1 MDYDCFWKVLEVTWA
16 IFAGRITAYMQIPAI
31 DLTAYEYTLPE
42 EKIAKFPLAKRDASK
57 LLHYKDGQISH
68 LNFSNIPDLL
78 PADTL
83 LVYNDTKVIPARLI
97 FQRETG
103 ARIEIFLLQP
113 ISPTTVIPEIM
124 LAKHPVIWETMIGNS
139 KKWKDGEILKGVIQL
154 QGSTITLFAKLID
167 RESRQVEFSW
177 DNAEVAFVDVVEA
190 SGEVPLPP
198 YLNRKP
204 IEEDKSRYQTVYSEK
219 EGAVAAPTAGL
230 HFTPEIFERLKTKG
244 IKEAQVTL
252 HVSAGTFQPIKA
264 SQVTEHPMH
273 SEQIHVDRK
282 TIETIIPNLGKIV
295 TVGTTS
301 VRTLES
307 LYWYGVKLLEGKGE
321 ELRIEKLFPY
331 EDRESLPS
339 AQKSYEAILI
349 HMKEKGL
356 QTIMGTTEI
365 FIFPGYEFKIVKGLI
380 TNFHQPGST
389 LILLIATILGED
401 WRRVYKDALANNYR
415 FLSYGDSSLLWIE

>member
-1 MDYDCFWKVLEVTWA
+1 
-16 IFAGRITAYMQIPAI
+16 MQIPAI
-31 DLTAYEYTLPE
+31 DLREYEYTLPE
-42 EKIAKFPLAKRDASK
+42 EKIAKHPLAKRDASK

-124 LAKHPVIWETMIGNS
+124 LAKHPVIWETMIGNV
-139 KKWKDGEILKGVIQL
+139 KKWKPSEVLKGQIPF
-154 QGSTITLFAKLID
+154 QGGTITLEAKLID
-167 RESRQVEFSW
+167 RETRKVEFSW
-177 DNAEVAFVDVVEA
+177 DRTDVAFVDVVEA

-230 HFTPEIFERLKTKG
+230 HFTPEIFQQLKSKG

-264 SQVTEHPMH
+264 THVTEHPMH
-273 SEQIHVDRK
+273 SEQIHVNRE
-282 TIETIIPNLGKIV
+282 TIEMILLHLGNVV

-307 LYWYGVKLLEGKGE
+307 LYWYGVKLIEGKDE
-321 ELRIEKLFPY
+321 ELKIEKLFPY
-331 EDRESLPS
+331 EDRKSLPS

-349 HMKEKGL
+349 YMKEKGL
-356 QTIMGTTEI
+356 ETIMGTTEI
-365 FIFPGYEFKIVKGLI
+365 FIFPGYQFKVVKGLI

-389 LILLIATILGED
+389 LILLIATILGDD
-401 WRRVYKDALANNYR
+401 WKRVYVEALENNYR
-415 FLSYGDSSLLWIE
+415 FLSYGDSSLLRID

>member
-1 MDYDCFWKVLEVTWA
+1 
-16 IFAGRITAYMQIPAI
+16 MQIPAI
-31 DLTAYEYTLPE
+31 DLREYEYTLPQ
-42 EKIAKFPLAKRDASK
+42 EKIAKHPLAKRDASK
-57 LLHYKDGQISH
+57 LLQYKEGEISH

-78 PADTL
+78 PAETL

-113 ISPTTVIPEIM
+113 TSPTTVIPEIM
-124 LAKHPVIWETMIGNS
+124 LAKHPVIWETMIGNA
-139 KKWKDGEILKGVIQL
+139 KKWKDGEVLKGLIPFK
-154 QGSTITLFAKLID
+154 GDTIILHAKLID
-167 RESRQVEFSW
+167 RETRKVEFSW

-230 HFTPEIFERLKTKG
+230 HFTPEIFEQLRAKG

-252 HVSAGTFQPIKA
+252 HVSAGTFQPIKS

-273 SEQIHVDRK
+273 SEQIHVNRE
-282 TIETIIPNLGKIV
+282 TIEKILSHLGKV
-295 TVGTTS
+295 VAVGTTS

-321 ELRIEKLFPY
+321 DLKIEKLFPY
-331 EDRESLPS
+331 VSRESVPS
-339 AQKSYEAILI
+339 AQEAYEAIVNY
-349 HMKEKGL
+349 MKKHGL

-365 FIFPGYEFKIVKGLI
+365 FIFPGYKFKIVQGLI

-401 WRRVYKDALANNYR
+401 WKRVYGEALASDYR
-415 FLSYGDSSLLWIE
+415 FLSYGDSSLLWINQR